1 MLPQLASFA
10 DAITSHPAATFL
22 DSPVMRRRLL
32 LSEDRLRSGKLVET
46 IYAPF
51 EHIERGAELVI
62 VGITPGTTQAEIGLS
77 AAREALRRGADLP
90 EAARAAK
97 IAASFSGRMRENL
110 CGMLDSAGAPGW
122 FGIQTSADLFGI
134 AAHRVHFTSALRNPV
149 FVDGNNYNGQPAILS
164 NRRLKLTIEDTLAAE
179 ARTLQN
185 AWWLPLWDVP
195 AAALKH
201 IVSNGLL
208 AADRLLPP
216 IPHPSGG
223 NGENIAWFRGT
234 TKATAFSIRRASTG
248 ELLLKRRDAIRAF
261 FASRSNQIVS
271 YAATSSIGAD

>member
-10 DAITSHPAATFL
+10 DAITSHAATTFL
-22 DSPVMRRRLL
+22 DSPVMRQRLL
-32 LSEDRLRSGKLVET
+32 LSEDRLRSGKLLET

-110 CGMLDSAGAPGW
+110 CGMLDSAGAAEW
-122 FGIQTSADLFGI
+122 FGIETTADLFGT

-149 FVDGNNYNGQPAILS
+149 FVDGNNYNGQPPILS
-164 NRRLKLTIEDTLAAE
+164 NHRLQSMVEDTLATE
-179 ARTLQN
+179 ARALPN

-201 IVSNGLL
+201 MISKGALT
-208 AADRLLPP
+208 ADRLLPP
-216 IPHPSGG
+216 MPHPSGG

-248 ELLLKRRDAIRAF
+248 DLLLQRRDAIRAF
-261 FASRSNQIVS
+261 FASRSQRIVAHPLNPRS
-271 YAATSSIGAD
+271 GTG